1 MKMNKKIIPLLI
13 ILLLLVSSVAG
24 LSIKNFFKS
33 GDLLSKDTR
42 MATISVFFLAMS
54 YSILYTVTTDLSN
67 NMTTYILQNPPVY
80 SEGFR
85 SMIGFFISL
94 IQPFYILAIILTAFY
109 IMFVSDSYV
118 RRSRA
123 KSMLAKL
130 VVGLIITSFSLP
142 ILWTFFGLSEA
153 VTSSILNQGMVDRAI
168 DEYNH
173 AIRKTYSMMF
183 YSVILGNVERINV
196 FIRGLPSETAW
207 STPGRSGGSVEYTR
221 RWAVNW
227 KNFVKVVKIKG
238 TLERVTPFLM
248 LFTVLFGGLYVLIS
262 IRYVMTMIWVLLFP
276 LMVFFLSF
284 NMTRRVGRTMME
296 QTILWT
302 VLQVFYAVIFTVV
315 GAALTILPPKMYS
328 AYVLTYHGFGESARL
343 LGGLLEFS
351 MFTAVACMVLY
362 LGPVVLFNMFQKLFP
377 P

>member
-1 MKMNKKIIPLLI
+1 MKMNKKIISLLI
-13 ILLLLVSSVAG
+13 ILLLLTSSVAG
-24 LSIKNFFKS
+24 LSITKFFKS
-33 GDLLSKDTR
+33 GASFLFGTR
-42 MATISVFFLAMS
+42 KTTISVLFLTMS
-54 YSILYTVTTDLSN
+54 YFIVDTATKDLSN
-67 NMTTYILQNPPVY
+67 NLTNYMLQNPPVY

-153 VTSSILNQGMVDRAI
+153 VTLSILNQGMVERSI

-173 AIRKTYSMMF
+173 AIWKAYAMMF
-183 YSVILGNVERINV
+183 YSVILANPERV
-196 FIRGLPSETAW
+196 SSFLKGLPSETAW

-221 RWAVNW
+221 GWVANW
-227 KNFVKVVKIKG
+227 KNFFKEVKIKG
-238 TLERVTPFLM
+238 SLERSTPFLM
-248 LFTVLFGGLYVLIS
+248 LFTVLFGGLYMLIS
-262 IRYVMTMIWVLLFP
+262 IRYVMAMVWALLFP
-276 LMVFFLSF
+276 LMIFFLSF
-284 NMTRRVGRTMME
+284 SMTQRTGRTMME

-351 MFTAVACMVLY
+351 MFTVVACMVLY